1 MADKKRPNENA
12 QYIAEQRTVDVLR
25 VLKEYSDESHP
36 VSKKEILKEVDTT
49 DNPQTLSNTVDE
61 ILKQINPAEYTGDN
75 DGEYRIKYDGY
86 DKPYEENPL
95 VIKSDIYEIR
105 KEMRRKGADKEALL
119 EEIKAISGGKAPS
132 ITDLKYIHDF
142 NYEEM
147 DMLIS
152 AVALAASI
160 PPEDKERLIGKIMG
174 TASKY
179 YKSPFYDRGLKK
191 IKFNPYSEYSRIQSK
206 AGTTEKR
213 IGENVQI
220 IQDALRQHTKIRF
233 HFDVY
238 SLEKQYIDG
247 GQEYIITPYYIVIYH
262 DNYYVIGA
270 WDKGNNACH
279 YRIDLMSSVAIVRDE
294 KGEPVPMRPMSECKA
309 LPSRGQTWDPEK
321 YMSEHLYMAYE
332 TDEEKPRRISIKIPL
347 SAKNRYTV
355 LHDWF
360 GDHFELNKPA
370 TEKCE
375 EGYEVVDVKTSP
387 SMLVHWAMQYSGLC
401 EVVDEG
407 VREKIREE
415 IKKMEG
421 KYSCKPIIL

>member
-1 MADKKRPNENA
+1 MADNKRPNENA

-25 VLKEYSDESHP
+25 VLKEFSDENHP
-36 VSKKEILKEVDTT
+36 ISKKEILKEVGTT
-49 DNPQTLSNTVDE
+49 ENPQTLSNTVDE
-61 ILKQINPAEYTGDN
+61 ILKQINPAEYTDNN

-86 DKPYEENPL
+86 DKTYEQNPL
-95 VIKSDIYEIR
+95 VIKSDIDEIR
-105 KEMRRKGADKEALL
+105 KEMRRKGADKKALA
-119 EEIKAISGGKAPS
+119 EELKSISGGKAPS
-132 ITDLKYIHDF
+132 ITNLRYIHDF
-142 NYEEM
+142 SYEDM

-152 AVALAASI
+152 AVTLAASI
-160 PPEDKERLIGKIMG
+160 PPGDKERLIGKIME

-179 YKSPFYDRGLKK
+179 YKNPFYDRALEK

-206 AGTTEKR
+206 AGETEKR
-213 IGENVQI
+213 IGENVRI
-220 IQDALRQHTKIRF
+220 IQDALRQHTKVRF

-238 SLEKQYIDG
+238 GADKCYVTDDIEK
-247 GQEYIITPYYIVIYH
+247 IITPYYIVIYH

-279 YRIDLMSSVAIVRDE
+279 YRIDLMSSVEIVRDE
-294 KGEPVPMRPMSECKA
+294 KGDPVPMRPMSECKA

-332 TDEEKPRRISIKIPL
+332 TDEEKPRRISIKIP
-347 SAKNRYTV
+347 SDKINRYTI

-360 GDHFELNKPA
+360 GDHFDFNKPA
-370 TEKCE
+370 TAKCE

-387 SMLVHWAMQYSGLC
+387 SMLVHWAMQYSDFC
-401 EVVDEG
+401 EVLDEG

-415 IKKMEG
+415 INKMEV
-421 KYSCKPIIL
+421 KYRV